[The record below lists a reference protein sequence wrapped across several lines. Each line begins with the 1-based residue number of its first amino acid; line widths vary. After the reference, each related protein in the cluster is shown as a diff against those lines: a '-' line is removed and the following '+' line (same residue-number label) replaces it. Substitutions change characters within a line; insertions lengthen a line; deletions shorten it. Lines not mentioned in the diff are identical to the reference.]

1 MNGDCRKT
9 PIRFRIVSDIKE
21 ERMNYEYSTQR
32 REDAK
37 EIFLWL
43 KPELV
48 RRASLHA
55 NTYKLRSEHAVWF

>member
-1 MNGDCRKT
+1 M
-9 PIRFRIVSDIKE
+9 S
-21 ERMNYEYSTQR
+21 YEYSTQR